1 MTCNEYQDRLAEC
14 LGQPE
19 LPADLAAHVSDCTDC
34 ASVWEELKQIGGH
47 LGSDSAFYPEPH
59 EAELVAQVVER
70 EIRAA
75 EHGAKVIRPHW
86 WTRVAQVAAAA
97 VVIVGAVTVT
107 WKFTHQPGTGGDT
120 ATSSQ
125 FADTSQFS
133 AQDDTEELSS
143 DVIRLLLYDVSTT
156 DNFRASEVLLN
167 DISDEEA
174 AYLRTSLKAGD
185 LL

>member
-14 LGQPE
+14 LGQLE
-19 LPADLAAHVSDCTDC
+19 LPADMAAHIAGCVEC
-34 ASVWEELKQIGGH
+34 ADVWEELKQIGGY
-47 LGSDSAFYPEPH
+47 LGTDSAFYPEPH

-97 VVIVGAVTVT
+97 VVILGAVTVT
-107 WKFTHQPGTGGDT
+107 WKYTHRPGAGGDT
-120 ATSSQ
+120 VASSQ
-125 FADTSQFS
+125 FADTSLIS

-143 DVIRLLLYDVSTT
+143 DVVQLLLYDVSTT

-174 AYLRTSLKAGD
+174 AYLRRSLKAGD